1 MVIANDRIT
10 IGPMREE
17 DVPRV
22 LEIEQESFPSP
33 WPRDAYLRELRDNR
47 LACYLVA
54 RGAGAVVGY
63 TGMWIILDEAHV
75 TTIAVAP
82 DCRRRRI
89 GERLLV
95 ALIAE
100 AMRRG
105 ARWITLEVRRT
116 NGGAQALYR
125 KYGFKDI
132 GIRKG
137 YYSDNR
143 EDAIVMWTGN
153 VYEPAF
159 QERYER
165 NRGIL
170 EGDTGR
176 NIRPGS

>member
-1 MVIANDRIT
+1 MVIANEQIS
-10 IGPMREE
+10 IGLMREQ

-22 LEIEQESFPSP
+22 LEIEQVSFPSP
-33 WPRDAYLRELRDNR
+33 WPRDAYIRELRDNR

-54 RGAGAVVGY
+54 REAGTVVGY
-63 TGMWIILDEAHV
+63 TGMWIILEEAHV

-82 DCRRRRI
+82 DHRRRGI

-100 AMRRG
+100 ALRRG

-116 NGGAQALYR
+116 NDSAKALYR
-125 KYGFKDI
+125 KYGFKEI
-132 GIRKG
+132 GVRKG

-165 NRGIL
+165 NRAAL
-170 EGDTGR
+170 ESDTR
-176 NIRPGS
+176 DTKPGT